1 MKKRFKVLLTGSLL
15 VNVLLIGFVGGHMYR
30 KWANHPW
37 QEVKQEL
44 APQTRNVVGRTFQS
58 AFRDIRPLGDEAR
71 KERASL
77 VKILSAEEFDEA
89 AFDEAVENLTG
100 LSEQM
105 MALKIKATKEVAG
118 ELSADER
125 RKMADRMAKMIGG
138 GKERHVKRDRK
149 PDMIKRHRDS
159 KEQSPEE

>member
-1 MKKRFKVLLTGSLL
+1 MKKRFKILLTASLL
-15 VNVLLIGFVGGHMYR
+15 INVLLIGFVGGHIYR

-58 AFRDIRPLGDEAR
+58 TFREIRPLGDEAR

-89 AFDEAVENLTG
+89 AFDKAVEHLTG

-118 ELSADER
+118 ELSVEER

-138 GKERHVKRDRK
+138 GKEHHVKRDRK
-149 PDMIKRHRDS
+149 PDMIKPHRKPKD
-159 KEQSPEE
+159 